1 MKLFRT
7 DGSTK
12 GGYRLYYGK
21 KSPLNNLN
29 KYLKTFLYSCS
40 VKELESLEINFKSA
54 AKAIKSINDELQPL
68 VKQALADLRE
78 HKKLK
83 EKIID
88 NVWEQYP
95 DPVKIFF
102 ISSGDQEQVTH
113 KREKVLRQRFQKTLL
128 PIETKLK
135 SYDESIFAAVK
146 LQYEALD
153 QLLPKDVR
161 ENVVSIQA
169 DDERFLPDLSVD
181 ISDVKRNGERDR
193 FAHFGYYHTGLT
205 SYFDK
210 FLNILDVLPKII
222 SEKNKTESSLRIR
235 KKRQERSA
243 TLAAYEDKSRNIG
256 KSIMAKMKADIKAP
270 YHCPYC
276 KKKTPK
282 TKIHVDHINPISNG
296 GLSVERNLVPVCA
309 DCNLQKRDLSLRAF
323 SRKSKLDFE
332 SICDTLESMG
342 KFI

>member
-21 KSPLNNLN
+21 KSPLNSLN
-29 KYLKTFLYSCS
+29 KHLKIFLYSCS
-40 VKELESLEINFKSA
+40 VEELESLEINFKST

-68 VKQALADLRE
+68 VKQALAD
-78 HKKLK
+78 
-83 EKIID
+83 
-88 NVWEQYP
+88 
-95 DPVKIFF
+95 
-102 ISSGDQEQVTH
+102 
-113 KREKVLRQRFQKTLL
+113 
-128 PIETKLK
+128 PIEAKLK

-146 LQYEALD
+146 L
-153 QLLPKDVR
+153 LPKDVCD
-161 ENVVSIQA
+161 NVVSIQA
-169 DDERFLPDLSVD
+169 DDERFLPDLSAD
-181 ISDVKRNGERDR
+181 ISDIKRNGERDR
-193 FAHFGYYHTGLT
+193 FARFGYVHTGLAI
-205 SYFDK
+205 YFDK
-210 FLNILDVLPKII
+210 FLNVLDVLPKII
-222 SEKNKTESSLRIR
+222 SEKNKKESSLRI
-235 KKRQERSA
+235 KKKKQERSA
-243 TLAAYEDKSRNIG
+243 TLAAYEDKSRNVG

-282 TKIHVDHINPISNG
+282 NKIHVDHINPISNG

-309 DCNLQKRDLSLRAF
+309 DCNLKKRDLSLRAF
-323 SRKSKLDFE
+323 SKKNNLDFE

>member
-1 MKLFRT
+1 MTNKEGIFDTEWLNENGTRLR
-7 DGSTK
+7 
-12 GGYRLYYGK
+12 YRRKTPYFTYEQKPLEKY
-21 KSPLNNLN
+21 LNNLTVDE
-29 KYLKTFLYSCS
+29 LKQ
-40 VKELESLEINFKSA
+40 LESNIKSA
-54 AKAIKSINDELQPL
+54 ANKVQKINDDLQSIVNKGFHL
-68 VKQALADLRE
+68 VYEYNKKKEEIDRE
-78 HKKLK
+78 VL
-83 EKIID
+83 EIF
-88 NVWEQYP
+88 P

-102 ISSGDQEQVTH
+102 IPTEDIKEVRNKRDKHRLLLLKNLSWLEIDIHKAYQEVI
-113 KREKVLRQRFQKTLL
+113 EK
-128 PIETKLK
+128 
-135 SYDESIFAAVK
+135 VK
-146 LQYEALD
+146 LQFQEFDKLIPE
-153 QLLPKDVR
+153 LK
-161 ENVVSIQA
+161 ENVFWRTY
-169 DDERFLPDLSVD
+169 DDERYLPA
-181 ISDVKRNGERDR
+181 ISIDDYPQGWSPGHGQDYR
-193 FAHFGYYHTGLT
+193 HLGLELNFS
-205 SYFDK
+205 SYK
-210 FLNILDVLPKII
+210 AILDHLPKII
-222 SEKNKTESSLRIR
+222 SYKTKKESAVKVR

-243 TLAAYEDKSRNIG
+243 TLAAYEDKSRNVG